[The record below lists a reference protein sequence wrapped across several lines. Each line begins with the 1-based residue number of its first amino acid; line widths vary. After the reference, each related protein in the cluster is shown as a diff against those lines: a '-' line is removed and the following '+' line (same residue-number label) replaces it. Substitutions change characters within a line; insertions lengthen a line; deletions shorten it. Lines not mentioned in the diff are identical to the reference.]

1 MMKRAGMA
9 LLLVAASGG
18 AMAATPEGFELH
30 GYFRVGAGSNS
41 EGGDQ
46 VCFRLPGAASKYR
59 LGNECEGYGSL
70 TVAQTFAPADDGAQY
85 RVAVQFAYNTPAEQD
100 WEDYDT
106 ALREIYAE
114 GKGLLGGSL
123 FKDARFWVG
132 KRLRRTDVHM
142 TDYFYWD
149 NSGSGG
155 GIEDVTAG
163 AGKLSYAYMHWVDG
177 RDEFGN
183 PTTVKDH
190 AITSHDLRWYDLP
203 VNENGTLALGLDLRR
218 SDESRSGFDG
228 QHGYMV
234 HVVHKQGRLWG
245 GSNTLALQYG
255 AGAGATL
262 SRDADDTLGSDARSW
277 RVVEQIHVE
286 PHADWSG
293 QATLVYERKQDR
305 QTWWS
310 FGVRPIYHVTDHFN
324 VALELGH
331 DRVRPYSGAE
341 RTLTKLTLAPQLA
354 KGRGYY
360 SRPVLRLF
368 VTYAVWNEAAMAA
381 DGAKVLAGGSSGPFA
396 ADTSGL
402 TYGVQAEAWW

>member
-1 MMKRAGMA
+1 MRILTVLLAGA
-9 LLLVAASGG
+9 VSGG
-18 AMAATPEGFELH
+18 ALAATPEGFDFH

-41 EGGDQ
+41 AGGDQ
-46 VCFRLPGAASKYR
+46 VCFKLPGAASKYR
-59 LGNECEGYGSL
+59 LGNECEGFGSL
-70 TVAQTFAPADDGAQY
+70 TLSQTLPPTADGAQY
-85 RVAVQFAYNTPAEQD
+85 KVAVQFAYNTPAEQD
-100 WEDYDT
+100 WEAYDT

-114 GKGLLGGSL
+114 GKGVIGGALRDS
-123 FKDARFWVG
+123 RFWVG

-142 TDYFYWD
+142 TDFFYWD

-155 GIEDVTAG
+155 GVEDVPAG
-163 AGKLSYAYMHWVDG
+163 AGKFSYAYMHWVDG

-203 VNENGTLALGLDLRR
+203 VNENGKLALGLDLRR
-218 SDESRSGFDG
+218 SDESRSGLDG
-228 QHGYMV
+228 RHGYML
-234 HVVHKQGRLWG
+234 HVVHRQNEVWG

-255 AGAGATL
+255 AGSAATL
-262 SRDADDTLGSDARSW
+262 SRDADDSLGDDARSW
-277 RVVEQIHVE
+277 RLVEQIHVE

-293 QATLVYERKQDR
+293 QATVVYERKDYLK

-310 FGVRPIYHVTDHFN
+310 FGVRPIYHFTDHFN
-324 VALELGH
+324 VAVELGH
-331 DRVRPYSGAE
+331 DSVRPDTGAE
-341 RTLTKLTLAPQLA
+341 RALTKLTLAPQLA
-354 KGRGYY
+354 RGRGYY

-368 VTYAVWNEAAMAA
+368 VTYAAWNAAAMAA
-381 DGAKVLAGGSSGPFA
+381 DSTGVLGGGSSGPFA